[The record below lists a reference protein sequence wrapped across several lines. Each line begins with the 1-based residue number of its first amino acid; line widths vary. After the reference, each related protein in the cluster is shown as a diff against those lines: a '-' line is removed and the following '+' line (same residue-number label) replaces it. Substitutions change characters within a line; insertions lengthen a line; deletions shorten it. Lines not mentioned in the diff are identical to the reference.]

1 MLNYKVYGEVG
12 AAVVASDT
20 DTFSPS
26 IIYVGGA
33 GNLTVRD
40 TCGNSVVFT
49 AVPAGTVLPLLCTG
63 VDATALTA
71 SNITRS
77 W

>member
-12 AAVVASDT
+12 AAVTPNDT
-20 DTFSPS
+20 DEFSPS

-33 GNLTVRD
+33 GNVTVRD
-40 TCGNSVVFT
+40 TCGNPVVFT
-49 AVPAGTVLPLLCTG
+49 AVPAGTVLPVLCSGVNATG
-63 VDATALTA
+63 LTA

>member
-12 AAVVASDT
+12 AAVTASDT
-20 DTFSPS
+20 DEFSPS

-33 GNLTVRD
+33 GNVTVRD
-40 TCGNSVVFT
+40 TCGNAIVFT
-49 AVPAGTVLPLLCTG
+49 AVPAGTVLPVLCSG
-63 VDATALTA
+63 VNATNLTA